1 MPDKKVALVT
11 GAGRGIG
18 RAIALELAKRGCT
31 VAVNYSR
38 SEGPANEVVEE
49 ITAAGGEA
57 FAVKADVSN
66 AEEVKAMFKAVAEK
80 LGPVN
85 ILVCNAGVTR
95 DNLLMRMKDADWDD
109 VIKTDLSS
117 LYYCAKEAVRPMLK
131 GRWGRIV
138 AVSSINGTARQRRAV
153 QLRGGEGRGHRLRQ
167 EPRARGRLARRDCKR
182 DSAGLHRD
190 GHDRRLVRGREVAV
204 HRLDSRRTRGNA
216 AGRCGRSRLPR
227 VGRRRV
233 SSGTGHRRRRRRDDA
248 VKREKVPTGLFG

>member
-18 RAIALELAKRGCT
+18 RAIALELAKRGCA

-66 AEEVKAMFKAVAEK
+66 AEEVKAMVKADVSNAEEVKAMFKAVSEK

-138 AVSSINGTARQRRAV
+138 AVSSING
-153 QLRGGEGRGHRLRQ
+153 LRG
-167 EPRARGRLARRDCKR
+167 
-182 DSAGLHRD
+182 SAGQC
-190 GHDRRLVRGREVAV
+190 
-204 HRLDSRRTRGNA
+204 NYA
-216 AGRCGRSRLPR
+216 A
-227 VGRRRV
+227 
-233 SSGTGHRRRRRRDDA
+233 A
-248 VKREKVPTGLFG
+248 